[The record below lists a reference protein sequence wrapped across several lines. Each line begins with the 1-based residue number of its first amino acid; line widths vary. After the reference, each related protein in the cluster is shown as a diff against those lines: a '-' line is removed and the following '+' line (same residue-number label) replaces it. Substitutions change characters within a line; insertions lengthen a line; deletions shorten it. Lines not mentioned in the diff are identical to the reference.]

1 MMLKTLFGKKTDER
15 FPEEEFVI
23 AQAERQG
30 LPVIA
35 TINRGYRRYAHKAE
49 YPWHAEIVVSME
61 HTTDTGLPTNDEA
74 EVLNTLEDQLESAL
88 KAQGAAHHIARQTWN
103 NIRMLDYYVDDG
115 AAAEKALAALAAA
128 SARPLQFKV
137 EKDETWSS
145 CAGFF

>member
-1 MMLKTLFGKKTDER
+1 MLKTLFGKKTDER

-23 AQAERQG
+23 AHAERDG

-49 YPWHAEIVVSME
+49 YPWHAEIVITMQE
-61 HTTDTGLPTNDEA
+61 TTDQGLPTNSEA
-74 EVLNTLEDQLESAL
+74 DVLNTLEDQLESAL
-88 KAQGAAHHIARQTWN
+88 KAEGAAHYIARQTWA

-115 AAAEKALAALAAA
+115 PAAEKALGALAAA
-128 SARPLQFKV
+128 STRPLQFKV
-137 EKDETWSS
+137 ERDEAWAS

>member
-1 MMLKTLFGKKTDER
+1 MLKTLFGKKADER

-23 AQAERQG
+23 AQAERDG

-49 YPWHAEIVVSME
+49 YPWHVEIVVTME
-61 HTTDTGLPTNDEA
+61 DTTEKGLPTNAEA
-74 EVLNTLEDQLESAL
+74 DVLNALEDELESAL
-88 KAQGAAHHIARQTWN
+88 RAVGAAHYIARQTWN

-115 AAAEKALAALAAA
+115 AAAEKALGSFA
-128 SARPLQFKV
+128 SGSERPLQFKV
-137 EKDETWSS
+137 ERDETWAS